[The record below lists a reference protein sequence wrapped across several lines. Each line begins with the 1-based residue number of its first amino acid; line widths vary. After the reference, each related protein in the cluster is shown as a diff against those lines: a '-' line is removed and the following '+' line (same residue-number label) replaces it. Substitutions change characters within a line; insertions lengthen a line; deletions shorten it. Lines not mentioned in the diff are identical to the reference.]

1 MLENIKELSQYRKLL
16 GYTGLVYFIWWFAVE
31 LLFPNAF
38 NPFLSRLAV
47 VLCVFAVFAAS
58 YVSAVVRNHLRILFI
73 VSTWLVTL
81 HYFYLFLGNQGDVNW
96 IVGCYITIIAL
107 NLCFNSNA
115 ALLTYSVLVFV
126 LSLIMVVLLP
136 ELRDSVFLP
145 GVVTI
150 ILQANVSLRSRIGTI
165 QNLRESNDRFQLL
178 FNSTFEGV
186 IVHDGQRTL
195 DVNEAL
201 LKMLGFTREELIG
214 RDSFEIIHPSE
225 RATSIEK
232 MRSGDSTPTE
242 TKAVTKDNRVI
253 DIEVRG
259 KDFIYNKRP
268 VRLVTIQNIS
278 DRKRAERDRVA
289 ALTLAENVRVRD
301 DFISIASHELKTPL
315 TTLQLQVKLIE
326 RDLRKDFS
334 KIISPEKMHEVMHLF
349 DRQISRLTELVE
361 TMLDVSRISAGRFV
375 LSLQKVDLA
384 VIVREMVGR
393 LPVRI
398 EGSES
403 VIISGDQA
411 RLEQVVVN
419 LLTNAQKY
427 GAGNPITVRVHHGST
442 YAILEVEDQ
451 GIGIAPEYLDRIFN
465 RFERA
470 ISARN
475 ITGFG
480 LGLYITKQIVEAHG
494 GRISVK
500 SQLDKGSLFT
510 VQLPNEASK

>member
-1 MLENIKELSQYRKLL
+1 MRENIKELSQYRKLL

-38 NPFLSRLAV
+38 NPFLSRLVV
-47 VLCVFAVFAAS
+47 VLCVFAVFAGS
-58 YVSAVVRNHLRILFI
+58 YVSAFVRNRLRILFI
-73 VSTWLVTL
+73 ASTWLVTL

-115 ALLTYSVLVFV
+115 ALLTYSVLVLV
-126 LSLIMVVLLP
+126 LSLTMVVLLP
-136 ELRDSVFLP
+136 GLRDSVFLP

-150 ILQANVSLRSRIGTI
+150 ILQANVSLRSRLGTI

-186 IVHDGQRTL
+186 IVHDGHRTL
-195 DVNEAL
+195 DVNDAL
-201 LKMLGFTREELIG
+201 LKMLDFSREELIG
-214 RDSFEIIHPSE
+214 RDPFEILHPSV
-225 RATSIEK
+225 RAISIEK
-232 MRSGDSTPTE
+232 MKSGDSTPTE
-242 TKAVTKDNRVI
+242 TKAITKNNQVVDV
-253 DIEVRG
+253 EVRG
-259 KDFIYNKRP
+259 KDFIYNHRP
-268 VRLVTIQNIS
+268 ARLVTIQDIK
-278 DRKRAERDRVA
+278 DRKRAERDRVT

-334 KIISPEKMHEVMHLF
+334 KIVSPEKMQEVMHLF
-349 DRQISRLTELVE
+349 DRQINRLTELVE
-361 TMLDVSRISAGRFV
+361 TMLDVSRISAGRFI
-375 LSLQKVDLA
+375 LNLQRVDLA
-384 VIVREMVGR
+384 AIVKEMVGT
-393 LPVRI
+393 LPIQI
-398 EGSES
+398 EAPKS
-403 VIISGDQA
+403 VMISGDQA

-419 LLTNAQKY
+419 LITNAQKY
-427 GAGNPITVRVHHGST
+427 GIGNPIVVRVHHGST
-442 YAILEVEDQ
+442 YAVLEVEDH

-500 SQLDKGSLFT
+500 SQLDKGSTFT
-510 VQLPNEASK
+510 VQLPNEATQ